1 MAIYSKRK
9 AERDLRQGE
18 EDTDGRR
25 GGNLTTER
33 LWSDMATSQG
43 MLSRQELEEAKSGL
57 SLGVPGGC
65 VALMDFR
72 LLGSRSV
79 REYIPGVK
87 KFVTAAAGK

>member
-1 MAIYSKRK
+1 
-9 AERDLRQGE
+9 
-18 EDTDGRR
+18 
-25 GGNLTTER
+25 
-33 LWSDMATSQG
+33 MATSQG

-79 REYIPGVK
+79 TEYISVVK
-87 KFVTAAAGK
+87 KFVTAAAGS